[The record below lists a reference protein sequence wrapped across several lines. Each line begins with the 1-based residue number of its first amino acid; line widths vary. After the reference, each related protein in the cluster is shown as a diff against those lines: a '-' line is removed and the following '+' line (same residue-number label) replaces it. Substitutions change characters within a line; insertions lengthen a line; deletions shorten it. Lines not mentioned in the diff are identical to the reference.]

1 MKSLRWFLGL
11 SVLANLVLGILYWR
25 RSETPMTA
33 PTPTAASVPT
43 PSAGPKLQLENDQFD
58 FSETTL
64 SDEAWKIETPELP
77 AAPVADS
84 AQ

>member
-11 SVLANLVLGILYWR
+11 SVLANLVLGVLCWR
-25 RSETPMTA
+25 RQETPPTA
-33 PTPTAASVPT
+33 PAPTTASVPT
-43 PSAGPKLQLENDQFD
+43 PAAAPKLQLENDQFD

-64 SDEAWKIETPELP
+64 SDAAWKIEAPELP

>member
-11 SVLANLVLGILYWR
+11 SVLANLVLGVLYWR
-25 RSETPMTA
+25 RTETPSVEPA
-33 PTPTAASVPT
+33 PNTASVPAQ
-43 PSAGPKLQLENDQFD
+43 SATHKLQLENDQFD

-64 SDEAWKIETPELP
+64 SDEAWKIEPPELP
-77 AAPVADS
+77 KAPVADS

>member
-11 SVLANLVLGILYWR
+11 SVLANLVLGVLYWR
-25 RSETPMTA
+25 RPETPPTA
-33 PTPTAASVPT
+33 PAPTTASVPT
-43 PSAGPKLQLENDQFD
+43 PPAAPKLQLENDQFD

-64 SDEAWKIETPELP
+64 SDAAWKIEAPELP
-77 AAPVADS
+77 AGPVADS